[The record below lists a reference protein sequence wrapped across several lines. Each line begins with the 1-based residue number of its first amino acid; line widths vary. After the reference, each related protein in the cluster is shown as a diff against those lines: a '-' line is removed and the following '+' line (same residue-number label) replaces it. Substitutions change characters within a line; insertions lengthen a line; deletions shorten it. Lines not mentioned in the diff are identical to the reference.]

1 MPGKFSVQHYRPYP
15 ELASPSNFSG
25 SRGPATKWSAP
36 KGRSEY
42 ESYQPYQKQHH
53 QPNLN
58 HYRPPERGD
67 RRPAPVS
74 PAASVAAASI
84 VAAAATSSSS
94 SALASSRRGGG
105 SGAAGTAAAA
115 AGKAKETDR
124 RDDAPTGKRAR
135 HSGPR
140 ERELGDGPGA
150 ADQRDGGG
158 GGSGSGG
165 RTIKTEKDSGGG
177 GGRDGR
183 ESGKSSAKIKKEFQE
198 AARSPATSAARSTWT
213 EKRPTIRMASGLT
226 RPTSK
231 TT

>member
-25 SRGPATKWSAP
+25 SRGPANKWSAP
-36 KGRSEY
+36 KGRSEH
-42 ESYQPYQKQHH
+42 EPYQPYQKQHH

-74 PAASVAAASI
+74 PAASAAAASF

-94 SALASSRRGGG
+94 SALASSRRGSGG
-105 SGAAGTAAAA
+105 GAAGTAAAA
-115 AGKAKETDR
+115 ADKAKAADR
-124 RDDAPTGKRAR
+124 RDDAPNGKRAR

-140 ERELGDGPGA
+140 ERKLGDGPGA
-150 ADQRDGGG
+150 AVQRDGG

-165 RTIKTEKDSGGG
+165 RTVKTEKDSGGG
-177 GGRDGR
+177 GGGDSR

-213 EKRPTIRMASGLT
+213 DKRPTVRMTSGLT
-226 RPTSK
+226 RPASK